1 MLFGI
6 DFGTYNTVISIN
18 DNGVKVLD
26 VIPTQITYNNIT
38 IRNFKNKDIKFINL
52 FILSLKN
59 GIFKKYKD
67 ISAVISVPNMFS
79 SNYISNIMKAFN
91 DNDIKIIKVIKEPV
105 AAITYYSIYNNIKN
119 ITVFDMGCGTTD
131 ISIAEIDDGFI
142 DIIDSYGY
150 NNLGSNNINN
160 NLINY
165 FNTTDYNAEIIKR
178 KINICKDFNIS
189 INNIIINIDRQL
201 FEKIN
206 NNIICKIKEIKNK
219 IKGDIILVGGGC
231 KSYFIKDIFKTT
243 YDSNVM
249 TCVSM
254 GCCYYGLNMMNC
266 LPNKNLV
273 IMETT
278 NSDLNVMMDNGN
290 IVTVIDKN
298 TQIPCSVSHKFIV
311 NNINLDIV
319 ILQGNTIINN
329 IIYKLKDL
337 NTNVITLEFNIDRN
351 NVITVI
357 MKDNYNISSF
367 YKFKSNNTT
376 NNFEYQLDKY
386 QYNMNKSLLLSIL
399 NKKIKSTNNNIVI
412 KKTTKLINNINN
424 MNINTI
430 MKYIEENKQF
440 NIISIKNNTS
450 NTNNNSI
457 TINIINNIIN
467 KLLLKDNLD
476 DKYIN
481 FIKKAQNI
489 IDIVNI
495 DNIELNNIIKEFR
508 QL

>member
-1 MLFGI
+1 
-6 DFGTYNTVISIN
+6 
-18 DNGVKVLD
+18 
-26 VIPTQITYNNIT
+26 
-38 IRNFKNKDIKFINL
+38 
-52 FILSLKN
+52 
-59 GIFKKYKD
+59 
-67 ISAVISVPNMFS
+67 
-79 SNYISNIMKAFN
+79 
-91 DNDIKIIKVIKEPV
+91 
-105 AAITYYSIYNNIKN
+105 
-119 ITVFDMGCGTTD
+119 
-131 ISIAEIDDGFI
+131 
-142 DIIDSYGY
+142 
-150 NNLGSNNINN
+150 
-160 NLINY
+160 
-165 FNTTDYNAEIIKR
+165 
-178 KINICKDFNIS
+178 
-189 INNIIINIDRQL
+189 
-201 FEKIN
+201 
-206 NNIICKIKEIKNK
+206 
-219 IKGDIILVGGGC
+219 
-231 KSYFIKDIFKTT
+231 
-243 YDSNVM
+243 
-249 TCVSM
+249 
-254 GCCYYGLNMMNC
+254 
-266 LPNKNLV
+266 
-273 IMETT
+273 
-278 NSDLNVMMDNGN
+278 MMDNGN
-290 IVTVIDKN
+290 MVTVIDKN

-367 YKFKSNNTT
+367 YKFKSSNTT

-399 NKKIKSTNNNIVI
+399 NKKIKSTNNKNII
-412 KKTTKLINNINN
+412 KNTTELINNINN

-457 TINIINNIIN
+457 TINTINNIIN
-467 KLLLKDNLD
+467 KLLFKDNLN

>member
-1 MLFGI
+1 M
-6 DFGTYNTVISIN
+6 
-18 DNGVKVLD
+18 
-26 VIPTQITYNNIT
+26 
-38 IRNFKNKDIKFINL
+38 
-52 FILSLKN
+52 
-59 GIFKKYKD
+59 KK
-67 ISAVISVPNMFS
+67 
-79 SNYISNIMKAFN
+79 
-91 DNDIKIIKVIKEPV
+91 
-105 AAITYYSIYNNIKN
+105 
-119 ITVFDMGCGTTD
+119 
-131 ISIAEIDDGFI
+131 
-142 DIIDSYGY
+142 
-150 NNLGSNNINN
+150 L
-160 NLINY
+160 
-165 FNTTDYNAEIIKR
+165 
-178 KINICKDFNIS
+178 
-189 INNIIINIDRQL
+189 IIILYAR
-201 FEKIN
+201 
-206 NNIICKIKEIKNK
+206 IKEIKNK

-278 NSDLNVMMDNGN
+278 NSDINVMMDNGN
-290 IVTVIDKN
+290 MVTVIDKN

-367 YKFKSNNTT
+367 YKFKSSNTT

-399 NKKIKSTNNNIVI
+399 NKKIKSTNNNIII
-412 KKTTKLINNINN
+412 KKTTELINNINN

-467 KLLLKDNLD
+467 KLLFKDNLN
-476 DKYIN
+476 DKYIK

-495 DNIELNNIIKEFR
+495 DNIELNNIIKEFK